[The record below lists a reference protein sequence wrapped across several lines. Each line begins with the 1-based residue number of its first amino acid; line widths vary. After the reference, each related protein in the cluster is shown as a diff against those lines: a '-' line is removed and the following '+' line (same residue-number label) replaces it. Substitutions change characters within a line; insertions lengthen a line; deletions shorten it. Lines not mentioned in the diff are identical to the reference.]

1 MKNRIFPK
9 MVFLFV
15 IASLIGYIWEVAL
28 TYVCTGILCNRG
40 FMHGPWLP
48 IYGFGSLFLLVLLY
62 RFAHRPI
69 IVFFLSGV
77 IGSFVEL
84 ITGLALDIYWNICYW
99 DYSGLK
105 FDLAGYISLISF
117 LGFCIAGAL
126 WVCILV
132 PLLYKVWAYIPAL
145 ARLASVLLFFIVFLV
160 DYIYSLFYPNSGA
173 GITF

>member
-1 MKNRIFPK
+1 MKKHFFLKII
-9 MVFLFV
+9 FLFSS
-15 IASLIGYIWEVAL
+15 ASVAGYIWEVTL
-28 TYVCTGILCNRG
+28 TYVRTGILCNRG

-105 FDLAGYISLISF
+105 FDLAGYVSLVSF

-145 ARLASVLLFFIVFLV
+145 ARRASVLLFFIVFLV